1 MPTITRAALQYIED
15 QLEER
20 DAQIDELEEELAEAL
35 DEVASLRARI
45 QLMMADRSV
54 AV

>member
-1 MPTITRAALQYIED
+1 MRITRDAIEYVEEM
-15 QLEER
+15 LESKQ
-20 DAQIDELEEELAEAL
+20 AQIDELEEELAEAL